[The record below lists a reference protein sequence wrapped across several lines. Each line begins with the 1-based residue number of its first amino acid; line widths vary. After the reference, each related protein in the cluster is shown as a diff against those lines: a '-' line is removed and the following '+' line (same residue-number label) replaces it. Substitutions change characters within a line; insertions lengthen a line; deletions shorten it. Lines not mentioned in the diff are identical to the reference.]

1 METSGNVIEKSKVKV
16 KKPNLYKVMMHND
29 DYTTME
35 FVLSVLIS
43 IFNKEVA
50 EANKIMMDV
59 HERGIGIAGIY
70 PYDIAL
76 TKLTVAM
83 KMASESG
90 FPFKLTV
97 EEE

>member
-1 METSGNVIEKSKVKV
+1 
-16 KKPNLYKVMMHND
+16 
-29 DYTTME
+29 ME

-43 IFNKEVA
+43 IVNKEVA
-50 EANKIMMDV
+50 EANQRMLDV